1 MIYAHKTNEIPER
14 VQGLKEHCENTANY
28 ALERINTDEFKH
40 TIRLACWLHDIGKLT
55 DNFEKYLNS
64 TVSGQNVK
72 RGSVNHTFAGVIFIL
87 EKYHNMGNSK
97 FEKFTSELIAY
108 AIGAHHGLFDAF
120 NIREVNGFEHRL
132 FYDKEIIQYEQV
144 IERLYEDSFSKEQ
157 IEAEFQK
164 ATLEIESFYN
174 KVVQESKEWYKSEYK
189 NEKYD
194 PRIELHYLWG
204 MLTRMLTSC
213 VMYGDR
219 IDTAEFM
226 QNIRHESKL
235 VSSTFWE
242 KQLRFMENLLLKK
255 QAEADKNQINV
266 ERQLIS
272 NECKAF
278 ARNGNG
284 IYKLSVQTGAGK
296 TLSTMRY
303 SYTIANMEKKQRV
316 IFVIPLLS
324 VLEQNAEEIKKYTKT
339 EEAIGEYHSNI
350 VQTTDTE
357 ERLNQSQLLTDFW
370 NEPIIIT
377 TLYQLLMN
385 MFSEKTSYVMEFS
398 ALANSVIV
406 IDEAQS
412 IPLRNTH
419 IFDMAV
425 NFLNNYFHTTIVLC
439 SATQPAFENGIYP
452 IRYTEPVQMI
462 RQTDERKNV
471 FKRVNVRN
479 IATSSGMTNTEI
491 VEFCMDK
498 IERIHSLLII
508 CNTKK
513 QAKSLYQSLRYNASE
528 ELHIFHLSTAMCLQ
542 HRRDVLQEINECLKA
557 ASEQKVICIS
567 TQLVEAGIDFSF
579 ESVIRSLAGID
590 NIVQA
595 FGRCNRSF
603 EYGKT
608 CDAYIVKMQEEDLA
622 RLPEIKEAQKSA
634 ESLLEAYKNH
644 PERFDF
650 DILSDKSIQFY
661 YESLFCSYLQ
671 DKKLDYEV
679 SISEVQ
685 TETTILN
692 LLSTNFQVRKKSDF
706 FTQQAFLTAGKC
718 YQVFNSECM
727 DVITP
732 YKEGKEIIAD
742 LCSEKARYD
751 LAYLKK
757 KLNEAKNYSIR
768 IWKNKLSNW
777 IDNGAIIPVYENN
790 NRQALFYELS
800 DQYYTEIGF
809 DEDNY
814 IF

>member
-1 MIYAHKTNEIPER
+1 M
-14 VQGLKEHCENTANY
+14 
-28 ALERINTDEFKH
+28 
-40 TIRLACWLHDIGKLT
+40 
-55 DNFEKYLNS
+55 
-64 TVSGQNVK
+64 
-72 RGSVNHTFAGVIFIL
+72 
-87 EKYHNMGNSK
+87 
-97 FEKFTSELIAY
+97 
-108 AIGAHHGLFDAF
+108 
-120 NIREVNGFEHRL
+120 
-132 FYDKEIIQYEQV
+132 
-144 IERLYEDSFSKEQ
+144 
-157 IEAEFQK
+157 
-164 ATLEIESFYN
+164 
-174 KVVQESKEWYKSEYK
+174 
-189 NEKYD
+189 
-194 PRIELHYLWG
+194 
-204 MLTRMLTSC
+204 
-213 VMYGDR
+213 
-219 IDTAEFM
+219 
-226 QNIRHESKL
+226 
-235 VSSTFWE
+235 
-242 KQLRFMENLLLKK
+242 
-255 QAEADKNQINV
+255 
-266 ERQLIS
+266 
-272 NECKAF
+272 
-278 ARNGNG
+278 
-284 IYKLSVQTGAGK
+284 
-296 TLSTMRY
+296 
-303 SYTIANMEKKQRV
+303 
-316 IFVIPLLS
+316 
-324 VLEQNAEEIKKYTKT
+324 EQNAEEIKKYTKT

-385 MFSEKTSYVMEFS
+385 MFSEKTGYVMKFS

-425 NFLNNYFHTTIVLC
+425 NFLNTYFHTTIVLC

-452 IRYTEPVQMI
+452 IRYTEPVQMV

-479 IATSSGMTNTEI
+479 MVTSAGMTNAEI

-513 QAKSLYQSLRYNASE
+513 QAKSLYQSLQYYTSE

-557 ASEQKVICIS
+557 DSEQKVICIS

-608 CDAYIVKMQEEDLA
+608 CDAYIVKMQEEDLT
-622 RLPEIKEAQKSA
+622 RLPEIMEAQKSA
-634 ESLLEAYKNH
+634 KSLLEAYKNH

-671 DKKLDYEV
+671 DKKLDYKV

-685 TETTILN
+685 TETTMLN
-692 LLSTNFQVRKKSDF
+692 LLSTNFQDRKKSDF

-718 YQVFNSECM
+718 YQVFDSECL

-742 LCSEKARYD
+742 LCSEKAKYD
-751 LAYLKK
+751 LTYLKK

-768 IWKNKLSNW
+768 IWKNQLSKW
-777 IDNGAIIPVYENN
+777 IDNGVIIPVYANN
-790 NRQALFYELS
+790 NGQVLFYELT

-809 DEDNY
+809 DEDNC